1 MTQKRAFAAFVASI
15 LAVALVAG
23 CGGAKKDAAPAP
35 ASSDKKA
42 EAPKEIKIAFFN
54 PLSGSNAD
62 AGKQDLDG
70 VKLAIDDV
78 NNAGGIKA
86 LGGAKL
92 SLVVTDTTSDPK
104 DAVSVVERTLSTE
117 KVVAGIGPGFSNIT
131 LSIIPLLEKNRIPIL
146 VNAIS
151 DDITKQG
158 YKYVFQG
165 TPKGSMFGATQVEFL
180 GYLNKEFNLGLKN
193 VAIVYENSAYGEST
207 SKGSMDIA
215 KGAGLNVVLYQSY
228 PAGFTDAS
236 SLVTAIKNAKA
247 DVLFP
252 VSYTNDAKLIINT
265 MKQFNINPLVIG
277 GGAGFL
283 WPTIGKEMGDSVNGL
298 ISVGSWNWDSK
309 NISGTADLA
318 AATKRFEDK
327 YGYFMT
333 EHAGPE
339 YAYVRMVAEAMEKTA
354 SSDPTKIRD
363 YLAATEFGGSTFGG
377 FFQPGK
383 VKFNETGWNS
393 SVHPVMIQ
401 WQGGKPRTI
410 YPAADA
416 TAKIELNIKK

>member
-1 MTQKRAFAAFVASI
+1 MTKKRTFAALVASV

-23 CGGAKKDAAPAP
+23 CGGAKKQDPAP
-35 ASSDKKA
+35 AAGGEKA
-42 EAPKEIKIAFFN
+42 AAPKEIKIAFFN

-70 VKLAIDDV
+70 VKLAVEDI
-78 NNAGGIKA
+78 NAAGGIKA

-117 KVVAGIGPGFSNIT
+117 KVVAAIGPGFSNIT
-131 LSIIPLLEKNRIPIL
+131 LSIIPLLEKNKVPII

-165 TPKGSMFGATQVEFL
+165 TPKGSMFGQTQVEFL
-180 GYLNKEFNLGLKN
+180 QYLNKEFNLGLKN

-215 KGAGLNVVLYQSY
+215 KNAGLNVVLYQSY

-265 MKQFNINPLVIG
+265 MKQFNISPLVIG

-283 WPTIGKEMGDSVNGL
+283 WPTIGKEMGDAVNGL

-309 NISGTADLA
+309 NISSVPELA

-339 YAYVRMVAEAMEKTA
+339 YAYTWLVAEAMEKTA
-354 SSDPTKIRD
+354 SSDPAKIRD
-363 YLAATEFGGSTFGG
+363 YLASTEFGGSTYGG
-377 FFQPGK
+377 FMQPGK
-383 VKFNETGWNS
+383 VKFDDKGWNN

-401 WQGGKPRTI
+401 WQNGKPRTI
-410 YPAADA
+410 YPAQDA
-416 TAKIELNIKK
+416 SVKVQLNIKK